1 MIAGLSPVRS
11 KTQDE
16 AGVCREQDVAE
27 PDLRKLDPSGGA
39 HGTLLD
45 ESISPE
51 ALTLPRASSPIIDVP
66 TAMTSAPLAPRQLP
80 STPVLAFAAAAAVA
94 FGFAGLQIS
103 RVMDGNDRL
112 GVFSA
117 IEIAAARLASVGTV
131 SWTWLVVENARRLLA
146 AGQTTETPSPRS
158 EAAAWPMPL
167 LFGAGA
173 IIAVAFLER
182 RLNEPDVDSTSA
194 VPLGLA
200 CAALV
205 VGALVSYRPPFMLSG
220 VMRRLGSGSG
230 GLAG

>member
-1 MIAGLSPVRS
+1 
-11 KTQDE
+11 
-16 AGVCREQDVAE
+16 
-27 PDLRKLDPSGGA
+27 
-39 HGTLLD
+39 
-45 ESISPE
+45 
-51 ALTLPRASSPIIDVP
+51 
-66 TAMTSAPLAPRQLP
+66 
-80 STPVLAFAAAAAVA
+80 
-94 FGFAGLQIS
+94 
-103 RVMDGNDRL
+103 
-112 GVFSA
+112 
-117 IEIAAARLASVGTV
+117 
-131 SWTWLVVENARRLLA
+131 
-146 AGQTTETPSPRS
+146 
-158 EAAAWPMPL
+158 MPL

>member
-1 MIAGLSPVRS
+1 VIAGLSPVRS

-39 HGTLLD
+39 QGTLLD

-131 SWTWLVVENARRLLA
+131 SWTY
-146 AGQTTETPSPRS
+146 
-158 EAAAWPMPL
+158 
-167 LFGAGA
+167 
-173 IIAVAFLER
+173 
-182 RLNEPDVDSTSA
+182 D
-194 VPLGLA
+194 
-200 CAALV
+200 
-205 VGALVSYRPPFMLSG
+205 
-220 VMRRLGSGSG
+220 
-230 GLAG
+230 